1 MKAKEVA
8 KIAVPKD
15 KKPSRYIDTLL
26 KAADKRKNE
35 YKRRIERKVEVELEK
50 EGDKFNDKESF
61 VTSTYKKKLQEMEE
75 EEERERHMDQ
85 LNEMM
90 DVTKQKDLSGF
101 YKHFLNQ
108 TVGEEKVPVL
118 GKKPEIKQ
126 EVLSDDECHKT
137 ANSPIHKKNK
147 NCIESNENK
156 VASGPSIKIE
166 KVKEYSK
173 QDYISEKHNASN
185 IIPQTESV
193 LENIDADSDLVSSGE
208 EETNNIYGRGNILK
222 DKNQDSD
229 SDVSDSNSEK
239 DISKRKRIFNRGKNI
254 RKRINED
261 SSDSDSPKEN
271 DDKNASLIEKDT
283 TNGQSESQTVEEQD
297 TVMKKK
303 PRKNMFEKR
312 TIGNV
317 FADAQAFFFQRMAL
331 HSQ

>member
-1 MKAKEVA
+1 
-8 KIAVPKD
+8 
-15 KKPSRYIDTLL
+15 
-26 KAADKRKNE
+26 
-35 YKRRIERKVEVELEK
+35 
-50 EGDKFNDKESF
+50 
-61 VTSTYKKKLQEMEE
+61 MEE

-137 ANSPIHKKNK
+137 ANSPIHKKKK
-147 NCIESNENK
+147 NHIESNENK

-166 KVKEYSK
+166 KVKKYSK
-173 QDYISEKHNASN
+173 QDYISEKHNV
-185 IIPQTESV
+185 IPQTESM

-239 DISKRKRIFNRGKNI
+239 DISKKKKIFNRGKNI
-254 RKRINED
+254 RKRTNED

-271 DDKNASLIEKDT
+271 DDRNASLIDKDT
-283 TNGQSESQTVEEQD
+283 TNGQLESQTVEEQD

-317 FADAQAFFFQRMAL
+317 FADAQARFFQKNGFTQSMRWYTIFFPNA
-331 HSQ
+331 